1 MRLVLMQFVSLDGVC
16 QGPGAPDEDTSGGFD
31 RGGWFVPFIDA
42 EFVGRVTEWTL
53 AADAFLFGR
62 RTYQAFAQAW
72 PKADPA
78 DPVGRQLN
86 GRPKYVASHGLS
98 STPWGPATVLGDD
111 LESRVAGLKRLP
123 GRELQVHGSAT
134 LARTLL
140 AAGLVD
146 ELRLAVAPVVVG
158 AGRRLFPAEGPA
170 GAWRPL
176 GQETTPAGLSLQR
189 LERAGA
195 AAFGEYRTG

>member
-1 MRLVLMQFVSLDGVC
+1 MQFLSLDGVC
-16 QGPGAPDEDTSGGFD
+16 QGPGAPDEDTTGGFD
-31 RGGWFVPFIDA
+31 RGGWFVPFFDDA
-42 EFVGRVTEWTL
+42 FVRRVTAWTEE
-53 AADAFLFGR
+53 ADAFLFGR
-62 RTYQAFAQAW
+62 RTYQAFSQAW

-78 DPVGRQLN
+78 DPIGRQLN

-98 STPWGPATVLGDD
+98 EARWGPASILSDD
-111 LESRVAGLKRLP
+111 VELQVAGLKRLD

-134 LARTLL
+134 LARALL

-146 ELRLAVAPVVVG
+146 ELRLVVAPVVVG
-158 AGRRLFPAEGPA
+158 AGRRLFPAEGPS

-176 GQETTPAGLSLQR
+176 GLETLPGGLSLQTF
-189 LERAGA
+189 ERVGA